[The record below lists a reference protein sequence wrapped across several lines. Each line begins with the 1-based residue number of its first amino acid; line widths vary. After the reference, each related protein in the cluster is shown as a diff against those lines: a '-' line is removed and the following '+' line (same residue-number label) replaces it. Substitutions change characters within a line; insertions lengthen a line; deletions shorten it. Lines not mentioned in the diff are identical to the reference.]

1 MDTDIPG
8 IPQAFTDMKPGTF
21 FAFRLASF
29 TTLALKVVPRD
40 PNDPRFAAVFHHG
53 DPKRELLPFL
63 LRKDKAKVP
72 DIGHVLP
79 AQLICNWASFEN
91 LRAGVTNAEPGQIIV
106 TAGQKLIGVRDT
118 DDDRMMVDL
127 ETGECLYEIKQM
139 ASVFSAWK
147 LSLGQGDGM
156 QPLYEFK
163 SQKND

>member
-79 AQLICNWASFEN
+79 AQLICNWGK
-91 LRAGVTNAEPGQIIV
+91 LR
-106 TAGQKLIGVRDT
+106 
-118 DDDRMMVDL
+118 
-127 ETGECLYEIKQM
+127 
-139 ASVFSAWK
+139 
-147 LSLGQGDGM
+147 
-156 QPLYEFK
+156 K
-163 SQKND
+163 SESGRH